1 MMERIRKLISECTKI
16 DGFKIVE
23 NKINSSEFFFIKKIL
38 DMDRSKNIHNFNIT
52 VYKNFKSENIDYTGS
67 SSAVIHPTMSD
78 QEILEIIYECSFA
91 ASFIKNKFYPM
102 VRPTDIVQ
110 PEIRSNF
117 SEKSLNEWLPT
128 ITEAL
133 YTSDI
138 YDKGCINSSEI
149 FLNKVYTHIVNSEG
163 IDVSFTSYNGE
174 VEFITNWKADSEEI
188 ELYKHL
194 DFSEMNFNLINEK
207 VKEMLIFS
215 KEKAIATATPA
226 LLKHT
231 VLLTG
236 APVIELLKYYLDK
249 ASAKSVYNELSMSKL
264 GENIQGDD
272 VLGDLI
278 TLTLDPF
285 MKNSTKSSPYDADG
299 FPLHSVE
306 LFKKGVLNVYHGDA
320 RHCHYLNVEPT
331 GTISNFII
339 EGGAYSITDFK
350 KEPYLEIVA
359 FSDFQMDDLTGDFGG
374 EIRLGWYFNGKNTI
388 PVTGGSISGNI
399 KDLQKE
405 VYLSKE
411 LQSDNN
417 FVGPKTV
424 KLLDVSVAGIE

>member
-1 MMERIRKLISECTKI
+1 MIERIRKLLLECTKI
-16 DGFKIVE
+16 DGFKIIE
-23 NKINSSEFFFIKKIL
+23 NKINSSEFFFIKKRL
-38 DMDRSKNIHNFNIT
+38 DMDRAKNVHNFNIT
-52 VYKNFKSENIDYTGS
+52 LYKNFKSENINYTGS
-67 SSAVIHPTMSD
+67 SSAKIHPTMSNK
-78 QEILEIIYECSFA
+78 EIRGIIEEGAFA

-110 PEIRSNF
+110 PEIKSNF
-117 SEKSLNEWLPT
+117 SNKPLNEWLPA

-133 YTSDI
+133 YKSDV

-149 FLNKVYTHIVNSEG
+149 FLSKVYTRIVSSEG
-163 IDVSFTSYNGE
+163 IDVSFTTYKGE
-174 VEFITNWKADSEEI
+174 LEFITNWKANTEEI

-194 DFSEMNFNLINEK
+194 DFSDMDHDLIDKK
-207 VKEMLIFS
+207 VKEQLIFS
-215 KEKAIATATPA
+215 GEKAIASPTPA

-236 APVIELLKYYLDK
+236 SPVIELLNYYMDK
-249 ASAKSVYNELSMSKL
+249 ASAKNVYNGMSIAKL

-272 VLGDLI
+272 SRGDLI

-299 FPLHSVE
+299 FPLHSVDV
-306 LFKKGVLNVYHGDA
+306 FKKGVLNVYHGDA
-320 RHCHYLNVEPT
+320 RHCHYLSIEPT
-331 GTISNFII
+331 GNISNFII
-339 EGGAYSITDFK
+339 EGGSHSITDFK
-350 KEPYLEIVA
+350 KDPYLEIVA

-374 EIRLGWYFNGKNTI
+374 EIRLGWFFDGKNTI

-405 VYLSKE
+405 MYLSKE

-424 KLLDVSVAGIE
+424 KLLNVSVAGIE